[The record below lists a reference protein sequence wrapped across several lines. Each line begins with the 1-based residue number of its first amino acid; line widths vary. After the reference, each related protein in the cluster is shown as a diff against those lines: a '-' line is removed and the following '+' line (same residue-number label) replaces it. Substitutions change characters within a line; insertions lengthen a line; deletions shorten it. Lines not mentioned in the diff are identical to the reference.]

1 MSYVTINHNKR
12 KKKMARTVG
21 AKSKVPSKQDLKNK
35 IAELEAQLAALQ
47 AKYAELK
54 KFDVAA

>member
-1 MSYVTINHNKR
+1 
-12 KKKMARTVG
+12 MARTVG